1 MNNCIAC
8 GSQLGSDVVFI
19 GKQYPSAVF
28 VKPGDKYANGLKP
41 SSLNLTRCLNEKCT
55 LVQLSEQYDLDYVFK
70 HYPFDSGSTASMPAK
85 LKDVVRDA
93 ENAVDLQPSDV
104 VLDIGGNDG
113 TLLSFIESEVKARV
127 NIDAAVDTTGFED
140 YKHVHAKFSE
150 KEYSV
155 LGLPNPKLIFSV
167 AMFYHLND
175 PMIFCDE
182 VRSIMSDDTLWVIQ
196 MTYLGTMLRDNIFDN
211 IVHEHAAYYSLY
223 SVEQLLNSVGLYVN
237 EARVVNSYGGSL
249 RLFVSKDPDRKI
261 PLPEI
266 KFRTCIIN
274 HFDTVGEFIVNPNRK
289 VSYDLE
295 DKKSVIRFEMSNE
308 VNELHSLD
316 AFNTRVQLLRKILQN
331 QICHLVDTHGPI
343 WAFGAST
350 KGNMILQFLGFNQTQ
365 IKCILDN
372 SIKKIGSMTI
382 GSKIPIEDEAMFLHY
397 VSGYMLVLPYYY
409 IDSFVEIIRKK
420 LPKWREIHLIV
431 PLPYPKI
438 ITININGVV

>member
-8 GSQLGSDVVFI
+8 GEQLSKDIVLI
-19 GKQYPSAVF
+19 GKQYPSAIF
-28 VKPGDKYANGLKP
+28 VKPNDKYTNGLKP
-41 SSLNLTRCLNEKCT
+41 TSLNLTRCTNDNCR
-55 LVQLSEQYDLDYVFK
+55 LVQLAAKYDLEYVFD
-70 HYPFDSGSTASMPAK
+70 HYPYDSNLTASMPGK
-85 LKDVVRDA
+85 LKDIVRDA

-113 TLLSFIESEVKARV
+113 TLLGFIESEVKARV
-127 NIDAAVDTTGFED
+127 NIDAAVEQLCGEN
-140 YKHVHAKFSE
+140 YVHRHAKFSE

-167 AMFYHLND
+167 AMFYHLNN
-175 PMIFCDE
+175 PVIFCDE
-182 VRSIMSDDTLWVIQ
+182 VRSIMSYDSLWVIQ

-223 SVEQLLNSVGLYVN
+223 SVEHLLNSVGLYVN
-237 EARVVNSYGGSL
+237 EARVVDSYGGSL

-261 PLPEI
+261 PLPEV

-295 DKKSVIRFEMSNE
+295 DKKSVVRFEMSNE

-316 AFNTRVQLLRKILQN
+316 AFNTRVQMLRKILQN
-331 QICHLVDTHGPI
+331 QICHLVNMHGPI

-350 KGNMILQFLGFNQTQ
+350 KGDMILQFLGFNQIQ

-372 SIKKIGSMTI
+372 SMKKIGSMTI

-397 VSGYMLVLPYYY
+397 VSGYMLILPYYY
-409 IDSFVEIIRKK
+409 IDSFIEIIKKK

-431 PLPYPKI
+431 PLSYPKI
-438 ITININGVV
+438 ITINSNGVV